1 MRRPFGTVSVRVL
14 FWKWARRE
22 PEDSTEESGR
32 NHPDTE
38 SEEFAGSFYVFMA
51 WKGTVA
57 GYCALCIGGVL

>member
-1 MRRPFGTVSVRVL
+1 MRRPFGTASVRVL

-38 SEEFAGSFYVFMA
+38 SDEFRRELLCLLA
-51 WKGTVA
+51 WKGTVS
-57 GYCALCIGGVL
+57 GHYALCAGGVL